1 MPVPFRLDRPRL
13 HSLYSPGILTSIK
26 SPACL
31 VMINPFADLKETA
44 RGLRPSELK
53 LRLANAR
60 DVFVNAVDSFMRN
73 GDANQAAA
81 IAFYAILSAI
91 PLFILTIIVISFF
104 FGSHQSAHHELMR
117 IIKDFHP
124 YISEKFLMQT
134 GTIEEK
140 WRVLGWIGLVSLV
153 WFSSLVFNSI
163 ETAFSLIFR
172 TSEARSYVRSKLLG
186 ISMIPLGWAV
196 GMTSVLLTYFTRL
209 IRDNP
214 YIAVGGWMTDMLVH
228 GFLFTYVIPYLVLVI
243 FFTIVYKIIPTEKL
257 SFWNALAASAL
268 FSALMEIAKH
278 IFTWY
283 IANYNRYNLIYGG
296 LDTMVIIVIWIFY
309 VSWILLF
316 CAELVASYR
325 NRTLLLLE
333 KAITGIAN
341 GGTDS
346 GLNARLF
353 RRFGRFYPQ
362 GQYVCTEGEEGRE
375 MFYILSGKVQ
385 VEKKSGEINKP
396 LMEMGPGDYFG
407 EMAALIESPRTASVR
422 TLTDCDI
429 AVIDS
434 GTFRELIKH
443 YGNVAILILKEMSLR
458 VKNTT
463 RRLEG
468 LAHDWIRLVT
478 ALYFL
483 REWPLAEGR
492 DYESEI
498 AGISGKETWEVREVV
513 SELASAGI
521 LDLEGKTICNFRKE
535 RIWAVLGGAGSKL
548 RAAS

>member
-1 MPVPFRLDRPRL
+1 M
-13 HSLYSPGILTSIK
+13 
-26 SPACL
+26 
-31 VMINPFADLKETA
+31 
-44 RGLRPSELK
+44 
-53 LRLANAR
+53 LAGAR
-60 DVFVNAVDSFMRN
+60 DVFVNAIDGFMRN

-81 IAFYAILSAI
+81 IAFYAMLSAI

-104 FGSHQSAHHELMR
+104 FGSHQSAHHELVR

-124 YISEKFLMQT
+124 YITDKFLAQT
-134 GTIEEK
+134 GGIEEK
-140 WRVLGWIGLVSLV
+140 WRVLGWIGLISLV
-153 WFSSLVFNSI
+153 WFSSLIFNSI

-172 TSEARSYVRSKLLG
+172 TSEMRSYVRSKLLG

-257 SFWNALAASAL
+257 SIWNALAASAL

-296 LDTMVIIVIWIFY
+296 LDTIIIVVIWVFY

-316 CAELVASYR
+316 CAELVSSYR

-346 GLNARLF
+346 ALNARLF

-362 GQYVCTEGEEGRE
+362 GKYVCTEGEGGRE
-375 MFYILSGKVQ
+375 MFYILSGRVQ
-385 VEKKSGEINKP
+385 VEKKAGETTKL
-396 LMEMGPGDYFG
+396 LMEMGPGEYFG

-434 GTFRELIKH
+434 KTFRDLIKQ
-443 YGNVAILILKEMSLR
+443 YGNVAVLILREMSLR
-458 VKNTT
+458 LKNTT
-463 RRLEG
+463 RKLED
-468 LAHDWIRLVT
+468 LAHDWIKLVT
-478 ALYFL
+478 IVYFL
-483 REWPLAEGR
+483 KEWPFAEGF
-492 DYESEI
+492 DYESGI
-498 AGISGKETWEVREVV
+498 AAITGKETWEIREIIG
-513 SELASAGI
+513 ELARNGVFEQ
-521 LDLEGKTICNFRKE
+521 EGNVVRGFRKD
-535 RIWAVLGGAGSKL
+535 RIIGIVDAGT
-548 RAAS
+548 APGQAS

>member
-1 MPVPFRLDRPRL
+1 MTNTL
-13 HSLYSPGILTSIK
+13 S
-26 SPACL
+26 
-31 VMINPFADLKETA
+31 DLKRA
-44 RGLRPSELK
+44 IRGFRVSELR
-53 LRLANAR
+53 LMLANAR
-60 DVFVNAVDSFMRN
+60 DVFVNAIDGFMRN

-81 IAFYAILSAI
+81 IAFYAMLSAI

-104 FGSHQSAHHELMR
+104 FGSHQSAHNELVR

-124 YISEKFLMQT
+124 YITDTFLVQT
-134 GTIEEK
+134 GQIEEK
-140 WRVLGWIGLVSLV
+140 WRVLGWIGLISLV
-153 WFSSLVFNSI
+153 WFSSLIFNSI

-172 TSEARSYVRSKLLG
+172 TSEMRSYVRSKLMG
-186 ISMIPLGWAV
+186 IAMIPLGWAV

-257 SFWNALAASAL
+257 SIWNALAASAL
-268 FSALMEIAKH
+268 FSALMEVAKH

-296 LDTMVIIVIWIFY
+296 LDTIIIVVIWVFY

-316 CAELVASYR
+316 CAELVSSYR

-362 GQYVCTEGEEGRE
+362 GQYVCREGEGGRE

-385 VEKKSGEINKP
+385 VEKKAGETTK
-396 LMEMGPGDYFG
+396 LLTEMGPGDYFG

-434 GTFRELIKH
+434 GTFRNLIKQ
-443 YGNVAILILKEMSLR
+443 YGNVAVLILREMSVRL
-458 VKNTT
+458 KNTT
-463 RRLEG
+463 RKLEE
-468 LAHDWIRLVT
+468 LAHDWIKLVT

-498 AGISGKETWEVREVV
+498 AVISGKEPWEVREVIN
-513 SELASAGI
+513 EMAGNGI
-521 LDLEGKTICNFRKE
+521 FEQEGSVVRGFRKE
-535 RIWAVLGGAGSKL
+535 RIWVY
-548 RAAS
+548 